1 MFKKKKAEP
10 DKKPLLDK
18 KTADLL
24 GLIFEK
30 MPGRIELLLFTSPGR
45 NDPYSVAI
53 REFFRSIGPLTDKI
67 DLREYD
73 LTHELAAKHEA
84 QQSPTL
90 VLDPDHMHLRW
101 LGAPVGH
108 EAESFLTALV
118 MIGHHNANL
127 GAQSLKVLN
136 SIEDPRQIKI
146 FVSPTCPYCPQQVMN
161 ALKAAVERPDLVS
174 LEIIDVLAMAELAE
188 KYQAFSTPTVYA
200 NEKLIAR
207 GAQSEELFMASL
219 KKLEEVNIFIPDND
233 AEEIEVDLVVV
244 GAGPAGLSAGI
255 YAARSGLRTVVVEKG
270 ALGGQVATTPIVE
283 NYPGIPQIGG
293 KALVDIMVV
302 HALEYANVFPGEE
315 VMEIK
320 PGQPLVVTTSR
331 RRFLTRAVLLASG
344 AVYRRLGV
352 PGEDRLFG
360 RGVSYCST
368 CDGPLFKKRRALMVG
383 GGDSAVTEALH
394 LHQIGVEVTLAHRRD
409 TLRAQAQLKD
419 SLKAAEIPVLF
430 NTEVREIRG
439 EGRVKEVELFD
450 NLTGTTQVM
459 AVDAVFVSVGYSP
472 AVELAL
478 RTGVALTEDGY
489 IKKDSRHRTNIPGI
503 YSAGDVE
510 GGYKQIV
517 IAAGQGSEAALAI
530 FEDLVNPY
538 WVSDQPLGS
547 GRIIEAL

>member
-1 MFKKKKAEP
+1 MFKKKKAAA
-10 DKKPLLDK
+10 DKKTPLDK
-18 KTADLL
+18 KTTDLL
-24 GLIFEK
+24 KLIFEK
-30 MPGRIELLLFTSPGR
+30 MPRRLELLLFTSPGR
-45 NDPYSVAI
+45 NEPYSEAI
-53 REFFRSIGPLTDKI
+53 REFFRSVGDLTDKI
-67 DLREYD
+67 DFREYD
-73 LTHELAAKHEA
+73 LTHELAVRYEA
-84 QQSPTL
+84 QESPTL
-90 VLDPDHMHLRW
+90 VIDPSHMRLRW
-101 LGAPVGH
+101 LGAPVGQ
-108 EAESFLTALV
+108 EAAPFLTGLV
-118 MIGHHNANL
+118 MIGHRKANL
-127 GAQSLKVLN
+127 ETQSRKILQ
-136 SIEDPRQIKI
+136 SIEEPRRIKI
-146 FVSPTCPYCPQQVMN
+146 FVSPTCPYCPQQIMN
-161 ALKAAVERPDLVS
+161 ALKAAVERPDLLS
-174 LEIIDVLAMAELAE
+174 LEIIEVPAMAELAE

-219 KKLEEVNIFIPDND
+219 KKLEEETIFIPDNE

-244 GAGPAGLSAGI
+244 GAGPSGLSAGI
-255 YAARSGLRTVVVEKG
+255 YAARSGLRAVVVEKG

-352 PGEDRLFG
+352 PGEERLFG

-368 CDGPLFKKRRALMVG
+368 CDGPLFKRRKALMVG

-394 LHQIGVEVTLAHRRD
+394 LHQIGVEVTLAHRRE
-409 TLRAQAQLKD
+409 TLRAQAQLQN
-419 SLKAAEIPVLF
+419 SLEAAKIRVLF
-430 NTEVREIRG
+430 NTEIREIRG
-439 EGRVKEVELFD
+439 EERVKEVELVN
-450 NLTGTTQVM
+450 NLSGTTEVL
-459 AVDAVFVSVGYSP
+459 AVDAVFVSIGYVP
-472 AVELAL
+472 AVELAR

-489 IKKDSRHRTNIPGI
+489 IQKDSRHRTNIPGI

-538 WVSDQPLGS
+538 WVANQDSRS
-547 GRIIEAL
+547 GKGIEA

>member
-1 MFKKKKAEP
+1 VIRKKKAEP
-10 DKKPLLDK
+10 NKKPLLDK
-18 KTADLL
+18 KTSEVL
-24 GLIFEK
+24 GSIFEK
-30 MPGRIELLLFTSPGR
+30 MPRRIELLLFTSPGR
-45 NDPYSVAI
+45 NDPYSAATREII
-53 REFFRSIGPLTDKI
+53 RSLGSLTDKI

-73 LTHELAAKHEA
+73 LTDELAAKHQA

-90 VLDPDHMHLRW
+90 LLDPDHTHVRW
-101 LGAPVGH
+101 LGAPIGH
-108 EAESFLTALV
+108 EAESFLAALV
-118 MIGHHNANL
+118 MIGHRNANL
-127 GAQSLKVLN
+127 GTQSLKVLN
-136 SIEDPRQIKI
+136 SIEEPRRIKI

-161 ALKAAVERPDLVS
+161 ALKAAVERPDVIF
-174 LEIIDVLAMAELAE
+174 LEVIDVQAMSELAE
-188 KYQAFSTPTVYA
+188 KYRAFSTPTVYA

-219 KKLEEVNIFIPDND
+219 KKLEEETIFIPDNE
-233 AEEIEVDLVVV
+233 AEEIAVDLVVV

-255 YAARSGLRTVVVEKG
+255 YGARSGLRTVVVEKG
-270 ALGGQVATTPIVE
+270 VLGGQVATTPIVE
-283 NYPGIPQIGG
+283 NYPGIHEIGG
-293 KALVDIMVV
+293 KALVDIMVA
-302 HALEYANVFPGEE
+302 HALEYANVFLGEE
-315 VMEIK
+315 VMEII
-320 PGQPLVVTTSR
+320 PGQPMVVSTSR

-344 AVYRRLGV
+344 AVYRRLGA
-352 PGEDRLFG
+352 PGEERLFG

-368 CDGPLFKKRRALMVG
+368 CDGPLFKQRKVLMVG

-419 SLKAAEIPVLF
+419 SLMAATIPVLF

-439 EGRVKEVELFD
+439 EDRVKEVELFN
-450 NLTGTTQVM
+450 NLTGKTEVL
-459 AVDAVFVSVGYSP
+459 AVDGVFVSVGYSP
-472 AVELAL
+472 AVELAR

-517 IAAGQGSEAALAI
+517 IAAGHGSEAALAV

-538 WVSDQPLGS
+538 WVSQRSVG
-547 GRIIEAL
+547 

>member
-1 MFKKKKAEP
+1 
-10 DKKPLLDK
+10 
-18 KTADLL
+18 
-24 GLIFEK
+24 
-30 MPGRIELLLFTSPGR
+30 
-45 NDPYSVAI
+45 
-53 REFFRSIGPLTDKI
+53 
-67 DLREYD
+67 
-73 LTHELAAKHEA
+73 
-84 QQSPTL
+84 
-90 VLDPDHMHLRW
+90 
-101 LGAPVGH
+101 
-108 EAESFLTALV
+108 
-118 MIGHHNANL
+118 MIGHRNANL
-127 GAQSLKVLN
+127 GKQSLKLLQ
-136 SIEDPRQIKI
+136 SIEEPRRIKV
-146 FVSPTCPYCPQQVMN
+146 FASPTCPYCPQQIMN
-161 ALKAAVERPDLVS
+161 AFKAAVERPDLIFV
-174 LEIIDVLAMAELAE
+174 EIIDVQAMAELAE

-219 KKLEEVNIFIPDND
+219 KKLEEETIFIPDNE

-255 YAARSGLRTVVVEKG
+255 YGARSGLRTVVVEKG
-270 ALGGQVATTPIVE
+270 VLGGQVATTPIVE

-302 HALEYANVFPGEE
+302 HALEYANIFPGEE

-320 PGQPLVVTTSR
+320 PGQPLVVTTNR
-331 RRFLTRAVLLASG
+331 RRFLARAVLLASG
-344 AVYRRLGV
+344 AVYRRLGA

-368 CDGPLFKKRRALMVG
+368 CDGPLFKKRKVLMVG

-419 SLKAAEIPVLF
+419 SLRAAQIPVLF

-439 EGRVKEVELFD
+439 EDRVKEVELFN
-450 NLTGTTQVM
+450 NLTGKTEVL
-459 AVDAVFVSVGYSP
+459 AVDGVFVSIGYSP
-472 AVELAL
+472 AVELAR
-478 RTGVALTEDGY
+478 RTGVELTEDGY

-517 IAAGQGSEAALAI
+517 IAAGQGSEAALAV

-538 WVSDQPLGS
+538 WVSNQPGFIRPGVLLVGF
-547 GRIIEAL
+547 

>member
-1 MFKKKKAEP
+1 MVKKKKAAP
-10 DKKPLLDK
+10 GKKSLLDK

-30 MPGRIELLLFTSPGR
+30 MPRRIELLLFTSPDW
-45 NDPYSVAI
+45 NEPYSAAI
-53 REFFRSIGPLTDKI
+53 REMIRSMEALTDKI
-67 DLREYD
+67 EWREYD
-73 LTHELAAKHEA
+73 LTHELAAKHQA

-90 VLDPDHMHLRW
+90 LLDPEHTHLRW
-101 LGAPVGH
+101 LGAPIGH
-108 EAESFLTALV
+108 EAESFLKALI
-118 MIGHHNANL
+118 MIGHRNANL
-127 GAQSLKVLN
+127 GTQSLKVLN
-136 SIEDPRQIKI
+136 SIEEPRRIKI
-146 FVSPTCPYCPQQVMN
+146 FVSPTCPYCPQQIMN
-161 ALKAAVERPDLVS
+161 ALKAAVERPDLIFV
-174 LEIIDVLAMAELAE
+174 EIIDVQAMTELAE

-219 KKLEEVNIFIPDND
+219 KRLEEETIFIPDNT

-255 YAARSGLRTVVVEKG
+255 YAARSGLRAVVVEKG
-270 ALGGQVATTPIVE
+270 VLGGQVATTPIVE

-293 KALVDIMVV
+293 KALVDIMVA

-320 PGQPLVVTTSR
+320 PGLPLVVSTSR
-331 RRFLTRAVLLASG
+331 RRFLAKAVLLASG
-344 AVYRRLGV
+344 AVYRRLGA

-368 CDGPLFKKRRALMVG
+368 CDGPLFKKRKVLMVG

-394 LHQIGVEVTLAHRRD
+394 LQQIGVEVTMAHRREA
-409 TLRAQAQLKD
+409 LREQAQLKD
-419 SLKAAEIPVLF
+419 SLRAAKIPVLF

-439 EGRVKEVELFD
+439 EDRVKEVALF
-450 NLTGTTQVM
+450 NTLTGKTEVM
-459 AVDAVFVSVGYSP
+459 AVDGVFVSIGYSP
-472 AVELAL
+472 AVDLAR
-478 RTGVALTEDGY
+478 RTGVALTKDGY

-517 IAAGQGSEAALAI
+517 IAAGQGSEAALAV

-538 WVSDQPLGS
+538 WVSERGTMNA
-547 GRIIEAL
+547 G

>member
-1 MFKKKKAEP
+1 MVRKKKVEP
-10 DKKPLLDK
+10 DKKSLLDK
-18 KTADLL
+18 ETSRLL

-30 MPGRIELLLFTSPGR
+30 MPHRIELLLFTDPDR
-45 NDPYSVAI
+45 NEPYSAAI
-53 REFFRSIGPLTDKI
+53 REMIRSVEALTDKI
-67 DLREYD
+67 DFREYD
-73 LTHELAAKHEA
+73 LSHELAAQYEA
-84 QQSPTL
+84 QHSPTL
-90 VLDPDHMHLRW
+90 VLDPGHTHLSW
-101 LGAPVGH
+101 LGAPIGQ
-108 EAESFLTALV
+108 EAEIFLTALV
-118 MIGHHNANL
+118 MIGHRNANL
-127 GAQSLKVLN
+127 GKQSLKLLQ
-136 SIEDPRQIKI
+136 SIEEPRRIKV
-146 FVSPTCPYCPQQVMN
+146 FASPTCPYCPQQIMN
-161 ALKAAVERPDLVS
+161 AFKAAVERPDLIFV
-174 LEIIDVLAMAELAE
+174 EIIDVQAMAELAE

-219 KKLEEVNIFIPDND
+219 KKLEEETIFIPDNE

-255 YAARSGLRTVVVEKG
+255 YGARSGLRTVVVEKG
-270 ALGGQVATTPIVE
+270 VLGGQVATTPIVE

-302 HALEYANVFPGEE
+302 HALEYANIFPGEE

-320 PGQPLVVTTSR
+320 PGQPLVVTTNR
-331 RRFLTRAVLLASG
+331 RRFLARAVLLASG
-344 AVYRRLGV
+344 AVYRRLGA

-368 CDGPLFKKRRALMVG
+368 CDGPLFKKRKVLMVG

-419 SLKAAEIPVLF
+419 SLRAALIPVLF

-439 EGRVKEVELFD
+439 EERVKEVELFN
-450 NLTGTTQVM
+450 NLTGKTEVL
-459 AVDAVFVSVGYSP
+459 AVDGVFVSVGYSP
-472 AVELAL
+472 AVELAR
-478 RTGVALTEDGY
+478 RTGVELTEDGY

-517 IAAGQGSEAALAI
+517 IAAGQGSEAALAV

-538 WVSDQPLGS
+538 WVSNQPLTS
-547 GRIIEAL
+547 AKVVETY

>member
-1 MFKKKKAEP
+1 MVREKKDEPGKKS
-10 DKKPLLDK
+10 LLDK
-18 KTADLL
+18 KTSDLL
-24 GLIFEK
+24 ELIFEK
-30 MPGRIELLLFTSPGR
+30 MPRRIELLLFTSPDR
-45 NDPYSVAI
+45 NEPYSAAI
-53 REFFRSIGPLTDKI
+53 REMIRSMEALTDKI
-67 DLREYD
+67 DWREYD
-73 LTHELAAKHEA
+73 LTHELAAKHQA

-90 VLDPDHMHLRW
+90 LLDPEHTHLRW
-101 LGAPVGH
+101 LGAPIGH
-108 EAESFLTALV
+108 EAESFLTALI
-118 MIGHHNANL
+118 MIGHRNANL
-127 GAQSLKVLN
+127 GTQSLKVLN
-136 SIEDPRQIKI
+136 SIEEPRRIKI
-146 FVSPTCPYCPQQVMN
+146 FVSPTCPYCPQQIMN
-161 ALKAAVERPDLVS
+161 ALKAAVERPDLIFV
-174 LEIIDVLAMAELAE
+174 EIIDVQAMTELAE

-200 NEKLIAR
+200 NEKLIAL

-219 KKLEEVNIFIPDND
+219 KKLEEETIFIPDNT

-255 YAARSGLRTVVVEKG
+255 YAARSGLRAVVVEKG
-270 ALGGQVATTPIVE
+270 VLGGQVATTPIVE

-293 KALVDIMVV
+293 KALVDIMVA

-320 PGQPLVVTTSR
+320 PGQPLVVSTSR
-331 RRFLTRAVLLASG
+331 RRFLAKAVLLASG

-368 CDGPLFKKRRALMVG
+368 CDGPLFKKRKVLMVG

-394 LHQIGVEVTLAHRRD
+394 LHQIGVEVTMAHRRE

-419 SLKAAEIPVLF
+419 SLRAAKIPVLF

-439 EGRVKEVELFD
+439 EDRVKEVALF
-450 NLTGTTQVM
+450 NTLTGKTEVM
-459 AVDAVFVSVGYSP
+459 AVDGVFVSIGYSP
-472 AVELAL
+472 AVDLAR

-517 IAAGQGSEAALAI
+517 IAAGQGSEAALAV

-538 WVSDQPLGS
+538 WVRGGTMNS
-547 GRIIEAL
+547 G

>member
-1 MFKKKKAEP
+1 MVRKKKVEP
-10 DKKPLLDK
+10 DKKTPLDK

-30 MPGRIELLLFTSPGR
+30 MPRRIELLLFTSPER
-45 NDPYSVAI
+45 NEPYSAATREII
-53 REFFRSIGPLTDKI
+53 RSMQALTDKI

-73 LTHELAAKHEA
+73 LTHELAAKCQA
-84 QQSPTL
+84 QHSPTL
-90 VLDPDHMHLRW
+90 VVDAEHTHVRW
-101 LGAPVGH
+101 LGAPIGH
-108 EAESFLTALV
+108 EAESFLTALIMV
-118 MIGHHNANL
+118 GHRNANL
-127 GAQSLKVLN
+127 GKQSLKVLN
-136 SIEDPRQIKI
+136 SIEEPRRIKI
-146 FVSPTCPYCPQQVMN
+146 FVSPTCPYCPQQIMN
-161 ALKAAVERPDLVS
+161 ALKAAVERPDLIY
-174 LEIIDVLAMAELAE
+174 LEIIDVQAMAELAE
-188 KYQAFSTPTVYA
+188 KYRAFSTPTVYA

-219 KKLEEVNIFIPDND
+219 QKLEEETVFIPDND

-255 YAARSGLRTVVVEKG
+255 YAARSGLRAVVVEKG

-315 VMEIK
+315 VIEIK
-320 PGQPLVVTTSR
+320 PGQPLVVSTSR
-331 RRFLTRAVLLASG
+331 RRFLTRAVLLATG
-344 AVYRRLGV
+344 AVYRRLGA

-368 CDGPLFKKRRALMVG
+368 CDGPLFKKRKVLMVG
-383 GGDSAVTEALH
+383 VGDSAITEALH

-409 TLRAQAQLKD
+409 ALRAQAQLKD
-419 SLKAAEIPVLF
+419 SLRAAKIPVLF

-439 EGRVKEVELFD
+439 EDRVKDVELF
-450 NLTGTTQVM
+450 NYLTEKTEVM
-459 AVDAVFVSVGYSP
+459 AVDGVFVAIGYSP
-472 AVELAL
+472 AVDLAR
-478 RTGVALTEDGY
+478 RTGVTLTEDGY
-489 IKKDSRHRTNIPGI
+489 IQKDSRHRTNIPGI

-517 IAAGQGSEAALAI
+517 IAAGQGSEAALAV

-538 WVSDQPLGS
+538 WVSQRNRGILKAG
-547 GRIIEAL
+547 

>member
-1 MFKKKKAEP
+1 MVREKKDEPGKKS
-10 DKKPLLDK
+10 LLDK
-18 KTADLL
+18 KTSDLL
-24 GLIFEK
+24 ELIFEK
-30 MPGRIELLLFTSPGR
+30 MPRRIELLLFTSPDR
-45 NDPYSVAI
+45 NEPYSAAI
-53 REFFRSIGPLTDKI
+53 REMIRSMEALTDKI
-67 DLREYD
+67 DWREYD
-73 LTHELAAKHEA
+73 LTHELAAKHQA

-90 VLDPDHMHLRW
+90 LLDPEHTHLRW
-101 LGAPVGH
+101 LGAPIGH
-108 EAESFLTALV
+108 EAESFLKALI
-118 MIGHHNANL
+118 MIGHRNPNL
-127 GAQSLKVLN
+127 GTQSLKVLN
-136 SIEDPRQIKI
+136 SIEEPRRIKI
-146 FVSPTCPYCPQQVMN
+146 FVSPTCPYCPQQIMN
-161 ALKAAVERPDLVS
+161 ALKAAVERPDLIFV
-174 LEIIDVLAMAELAE
+174 EIIDVQAMTELAE

-200 NEKLIAR
+200 NEKLIAL

-219 KKLEEVNIFIPDND
+219 KKLEEETIFIPDNT

-255 YAARSGLRTVVVEKG
+255 YAARSGLRAVVVEKG
-270 ALGGQVATTPIVE
+270 VLGGQVATTPIVE

-293 KALVDIMVV
+293 KALVDIMVA

-320 PGQPLVVTTSR
+320 PGQPLVVSTSR
-331 RRFLTRAVLLASG
+331 RRFLAKAVLLASG

-368 CDGPLFKKRRALMVG
+368 CDGPLFKKRKVLMVG

-394 LHQIGVEVTLAHRRD
+394 LHQIGVEVTMAHRRE

-419 SLKAAEIPVLF
+419 SLRAAKIPVLF

-439 EGRVKEVELFD
+439 EDRVKEVALF
-450 NLTGTTQVM
+450 NTLTGKTEVM
-459 AVDAVFVSVGYSP
+459 AVDGVFVSIGYSP
-472 AVELAL
+472 AVDLAR

-510 GGYKQIV
+510 GGYKQII
-517 IAAGQGSEAALAI
+517 IAAGQGSEAALAV

-538 WVSDQPLGS
+538 WVRGGTMNS
-547 GRIIEAL
+547 G